1 MKINCEMARDL
12 LPLYQDGVCSETS
25 KAAVESHLND
35 CEDCRNLLKAVPLIP
50 ETELEMEEFPKAKES
65 FQKIRKGWRA
75 SLLAV
80 VLALPLLI
88 LCVNQIR
95 GEGICFTNLDDIWTA
110 KQFVSYLEKREY
122 EKAAAM
128 FDFSGSYTDIM
139 AVLQKPVEEYMPNHI
154 PFQIG
159 EETWYV
165 DGAFLEEV
173 QPDGDPRNIWA
184 QLIYIDRGLPVMI
197 PEQPWK
203 QIVDSENMLRKQ
215 VSNAYELCNGRVFYR
230 METAWGVFYF
240 SDTAYQSFM
249 QSEKQNLDYAQCSY
263 LLPENMY
270 QDIYPDI
277 LAYATTMHQ
286 RNRELYGSAEGLS
299 QVEFE
304 AYMLEKYAQELREGF
319 ADVSLSGNFFTDAF
333 YTGENWQIEIKTT
346 AAYTGSLLIHKGKST
361 DFWIGPHTQNGK
373 VVSMGTMGTIDEWDD
388 PITEALFPHLGF

>member
-12 LPLYQDGVCSETS
+12 LPLYEDGVCSETS

-35 CEDCRNLLKAVPLIP
+35 CEDCRNLLKAIPIIP
-50 ETELEMEEFPKAKES
+50 ETELRMEDAPKAKES
-65 FQKIRKGWRA
+65 FQKVRKRWRT

-80 VLALPLLI
+80 ILALPLLI

-95 GEGICFTNLDDIWTA
+95 GEGVCFTNVDDIWTA
-110 KQFVSYLEKREY
+110 KRFVAHLEKGEY

-128 FDFSGSYTDIM
+128 YDFSGSYTDIM
-139 AVLQKPVEEYMPNHI
+139 AVLQKPVEEYMLNPI

-165 DGAFLEEV
+165 DKAFLEAV
-173 QPDGDPRNIWA
+173 QPDADPRNIWS
-184 QLIYIDRGLPVMI
+184 QLIYNDQGLLVMI

-203 QIVDSENMLRKQ
+203 QIVDSEDMLRKQ
-215 VSNAYELCNGRVFYR
+215 VSNAYELRNGRVFYR

-240 SDTAYQSFM
+240 SNTSYQSFL

-263 LLPENMY
+263 LMPETMY

-277 LAYATTMHQ
+277 LAYATTMYQ

-304 AYMLEKYAQELREGF
+304 VYMKEKYARELREGF
-319 ADVSLSGNFFTDAF
+319 ADVALSGNSFANAF
-333 YTGENWQIEIKTT
+333 YSGKGWQIEIKTT
-346 AAYTGSLLIHKGKST
+346 ITYTGGLLSSKGKSA
-361 DFWIGPHTQNGK
+361 DFWIGPHIQNGK
-373 VVSMGTMGTIDEWDD
+373 VVSMGTMGTINEWDD